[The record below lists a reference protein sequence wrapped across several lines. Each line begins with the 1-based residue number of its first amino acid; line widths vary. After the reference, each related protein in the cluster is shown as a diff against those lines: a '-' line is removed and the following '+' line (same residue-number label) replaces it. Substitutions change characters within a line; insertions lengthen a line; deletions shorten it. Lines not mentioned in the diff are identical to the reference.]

1 VKKKSVQ
8 NKLET
13 AHARAGLMAPR

>member
-13 AHARAGLMAPR
+13 ARARAGLMAPR